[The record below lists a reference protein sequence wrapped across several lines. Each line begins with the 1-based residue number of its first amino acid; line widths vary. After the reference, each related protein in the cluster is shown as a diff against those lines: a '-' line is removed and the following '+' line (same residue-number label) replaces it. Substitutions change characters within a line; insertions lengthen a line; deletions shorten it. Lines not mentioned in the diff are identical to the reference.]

1 MEPFPCPCMFQY
13 QGSRLESPRKLRVS
27 GTLRIRMTAGGAVVP
42 ASRTTDIPAS
52 REPGAPLLAAGT
64 PLPLPT
70 GEMLEIDV
78 TFEVT
83 IAGRNTGVTRPRI
96 PQKKSG

>member
-13 QGSRLESPRKLRVS
+13 QGFRLESPRKSRVS
-27 GTLRIRMTAGGAVVP
+27 GTLLRRITAGGAVVP
-42 ASRTTDIPAS
+42 ASRTTVLPAS
-52 REPGAPLLAAGT
+52 REPGAPLAVAGT
-64 PLPLPT
+64 PLPLAT
-70 GEMLEIDV
+70 GEMLEIEV

-96 PQKKSG
+96 PQKK